1 MPTKNQDASN
11 LEIMVGN
18 FNVVAEK
25 MEERFDYVTLIG
37 VLEYAK
43 SYIGKDNPYPEY
55 LEKINRL
62 LKPGGKKFLIAIENR
77 LGLKYFAGCRED
89 HVGREFVGIEG
100 YPGIDFVETFSKPE
114 LEQMLQENGFSKFK
128 FYYPYPD
135 YKFPAVIYSDE
146 YLPKPGELRK
156 ISGIL
161 MLTGSHFLTKAKHL
175 TES

>member
-1 MPTKNQDASN
+1 M
-11 LEIMVGN
+11 
-18 FNVVAEK
+18 
-25 MEERFDYVTLIG
+25 
-37 VLEYAK
+37 
-43 SYIGKDNPYPEY
+43 
-55 LEKINRL
+55 
-62 LKPGGKKFLIAIENR
+62 
-77 LGLKYFAGCRED
+77 
-89 HVGREFVGIEG
+89 GREFVGIEG

>member
-1 MPTKNQDASN
+1 M
-11 LEIMVGN
+11 
-18 FNVVAEK
+18 
-25 MEERFDYVTLIG
+25 TLIG
-37 VLEYAK
+37 VLDYAK

-62 LKPGGKKFLIAIENR
+62 LKPGGKILIAIENR

-114 LEQMLQENGFSKFK
+114 LEQILQENGFSKFK

-156 ISGIL
+156 NQRNFDADRITLFDEGKAFDGIL
-161 MLTGSHFLTKAKHL
+161 KSGLFPVFSNSFLIEVEKK
-175 TES
+175 E